1 MMKKRRRNPHLIESS
16 SSEKTERSKPP
27 KDVLGLGQ
35 HLVHELGFDDH
46 RDTLGRW
53 MAHHVAELIQE
64 TEKASTPTSRLKA
77 RKSASETILKIW
89 EHRKSLPGNAYPLA
103 PYEDVIKVLNL
114 LRPDNNP
121 FSFFKHR
128 PDIKR
133 NQIAAD
139 LFDNLSRLV
148 IALLLMNISSR
159 KNSAEAS
166 AAAIKALPKTEQ
178 DVFVALRQWHDIFV
192 APPKISGR
200 RGKSKRGSDGVKVN
214 LNEAAL
220 QLVGSI
226 TTALI
231 ELRTELELADEQNAK
246 H

>member
-1 MMKKRRRNPHLIESS
+1 
-16 SSEKTERSKPP
+16 
-27 KDVLGLGQ
+27 
-35 HLVHELGFDDH
+35 
-46 RDTLGRW
+46 
-53 MAHHVAELIQE
+53 MAHHIAELID
-64 TEKASTPTSRLKA
+64 KAKHVSSSAERAKA
-77 RKSASETILKIW
+77 HKIATETILKIW
-89 EHRKSLPGNAYPLA
+89 EHRRLLPGNAYPLA

-121 FSFFKHR
+121 FSYFQHR

-133 NQIAAD
+133 NQLAAD

-148 IALLLMNISSR
+148 IALLLMNMSSR

-178 DVFVALRQWHDIFV
+178 DVFVALHQWHDIFV
-192 APPKISGR
+192 APPKSSGR
-200 RGKSKRGSDGVKVN
+200 QGKSKRGSGGVKVN
-214 LNEAAL
+214 LKEAAL

-231 ELRTELELADEQNAK
+231 ELRTELELGDEQSAK